1 MDEYTHTVC
10 IIEDEAPTRAYLQF
24 MVEKLYPQLTIESLA
39 GFQESVDFLRTHAPE
54 IVLLDINLRG
64 SNGFD
69 LIPYVDTDRTKVIF
83 VTADNQRALRAFE
96 VNAENYLLKPV
107 SQERFK
113 AAMDKALDDV
123 GTAAHQ
129 VVDQGLS
136 QRLFVQR
143 FDEGFFVNLRDV
155 CSVQSDGYYT
165 YLKDV
170 EGRRFQYRKTLKE
183 WISFLPASHFM
194 QIHRSVVVNLN
205 HVHRFV
211 QNQAG
216 GFDVMVT
223 GEDNPLPMSRRHKK
237 LFLERFENH
246 FSESQ

>member
-1 MDEYTHTVC
+1 MDKVTHTVC
-10 IIEDEAPTRAYLQF
+10 IVEDEAPTRAYLKF
-24 MVEKLYPQLTIESLA
+24 MVEKLYPHLAIVSLA
-39 GFQESVDFLRTHAPE
+39 GFQESVEFLRTHAPE

-69 LIPYVDTDRTKVIF
+69 LIPYIDTDRSKVIF

-113 AAMDKALDDV
+113 TAMDKALDDV
-123 GTAAHQ
+123 GHVSHQ
-129 VVDQGLS
+129 EIHHELT

-183 WISFLPASHFM
+183 WMSFLPASHFM

-205 HVHRFV
+205 HVQRFV

-216 GFDVMVT
+216 GFDVTVT
-223 GEDNPLPMSRRHKK
+223 GEEHPLPMSRRHKK
-237 LFLERFENH
+237 VFLDRFENH